1 MERAES
7 LVPRPL
13 KSERKRHQ
21 NLPCGAGGGEPSE
34 FLPCGEPSGRL
45 DWESKQVLSRLNRGG
60 ATSEKTSSM
69 SFGVRATDVVGTP
82 PVAMNDEATIRRTGR
97 RDERKETRYLL
108 RAKSGDW
115 VRVHY
120 TGRVKDGGMFGSSEK
135 REPVSFV
142 LGEGT
147 LIPGFEQAVL
157 GMAPG
162 EKKTV
167 TLVPEDGYGLPR
179 QDLRIVSSRAPVGRD
194 MQLDVGTMLGGFTMG
209 TGQLPLKVTERT
221 ESTVTL
227 DGNHPLAGLH
237 LIFDLEL
244 VEIVEVAP
252 ATAT

>member
-1 MERAES
+1 
-7 LVPRPL
+7 
-13 KSERKRHQ
+13 
-21 NLPCGAGGGEPSE
+21 
-34 FLPCGEPSGRL
+34 
-45 DWESKQVLSRLNRGG
+45 
-60 ATSEKTSSM
+60 
-69 SFGVRATDVVGTP
+69 
-82 PVAMNDEATIRRTGR
+82 
-97 RDERKETRYLL
+97 
-108 RAKSGDW
+108 
-115 VRVHY
+115 
-120 TGRVKDGGMFGSSEK
+120 MFGSSEK

-179 QDLRIVSSRAPVGRD
+179 RDLRIVSSRARVDSD
-194 MQLDVGTMLGGFTMG
+194 MQLDVGMMLGGSTMG
-209 TGQLPLKVTERT
+209 TGHLPLKVTERT